1 MDEKKE
7 YIPARLTVKAI
18 SFADIVTTSPGA
30 ETPINN
36 GGTNSGDIWDTVSMV
51 DIGGGNNGG
60 GDN

>member
-30 ETPINN
+30 ENAVNKGVTNQVGYGDTDEWNSIIN
-36 GGTNSGDIWDTVSMV
+36 SQ
-51 DIGGGNNGG
+51 GGGL
-60 GDN
+60 